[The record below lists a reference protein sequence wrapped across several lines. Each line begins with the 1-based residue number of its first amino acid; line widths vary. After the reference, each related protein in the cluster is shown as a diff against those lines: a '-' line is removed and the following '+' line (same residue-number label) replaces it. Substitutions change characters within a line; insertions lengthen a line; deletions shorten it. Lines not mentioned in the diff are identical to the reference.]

1 MDQKNIGQVSGV
13 NGQEYQDFSGLNSL
27 GAEQVSNGMMQEEAV
42 ARLNQMFE
50 SQRMPGSNGFDAKQ
64 MAMGQMAMQAQM
76 NGMPGQ
82 AQMNDILDQVQMNS
96 VPGQAQMN
104 GVPEQI
110 QMNSVLNEA
119 QMNGVPDQ
127 VQMNGVLNQT
137 QMNSVPGQAQMN
149 SVPEEMRI
157 GGVSEG
163 MQTGGVPEWVQMN
176 SVSGQ
181 GQFEQVNPMQIHSEQ
196 IQGFENA
203 NSQIEQE
210 KNLETERA
218 EVEQG
223 EEFSDEGVPKSD
235 LGKIVTVGTRT
246 FEDGKLIGTDLPKAR
261 DRDGLEEEILK
272 EVEKIKKIK
281 SPTMQYRQER
291 MLSANFIWDHYG
303 RILGQEN

>member
-1 MDQKNIGQVSGV
+1 MDQKNIGQDSGV
-13 NGQEYQDFSGLNSL
+13 NDRERQDFFGLNSL
-27 GAEQVSNGMMQEEAV
+27 GVGQMPSGGFGAEQMPTAMTQDEAV

-50 SQRMPGSNGFDAKQ
+50 AQGMPGSNGFNRGQ

-76 NGMPGQ
+76 SGVPGQ
-82 AQMNDILDQVQMNS
+82 VQMNGVPRQAQANGVLDQVQMN
-96 VPGQAQMN
+96 GMTDQAQMN
-104 GVPEQI
+104 GIPEGVRTGGVPE
-110 QMNSVLNEA
+110 
-119 QMNGVPDQ
+119 
-127 VQMNGVLNQT
+127 
-137 QMNSVPGQAQMN
+137 QAQMN
-149 SVPEEMRI
+149 SMP
-157 GGVSEG
+157 
-163 MQTGGVPEWVQMN
+163 
-176 SVSGQ
+176 GQ
-181 GQFEQVNPMQIHSEQ
+181 GQFEQINPMQIRSEQ
-196 IQGFENA
+196 MQGFESA

-218 EVEQG
+218 EAELG

-303 RILGQEN
+303 RIPGQEN

>member
-13 NGQEYQDFSGLNSL
+13 NDRERQDFSGLNSSSVEQVPDGVGQMPSGDF
-27 GAEQVSNGMMQEEAV
+27 GAEQAPTEMMQDEAV

-50 SQRMPGSNGFDAKQ
+50 AQGMPGSNGFDAKQ

-76 NGMPGQ
+76 NC
-82 AQMNDILDQVQMNS
+82 A
-96 VPGQAQMN
+96 
-104 GVPEQI
+104 
-110 QMNSVLNEA
+110 
-119 QMNGVPDQ
+119 PDQ
-127 VQMNGVLNQT
+127 VRMNGAPDQVR
-137 QMNSVPGQAQMN
+137 MNGM
-149 SVPEEMRI
+149 
-157 GGVSEG
+157 SE
-163 MQTGGVPEWVQMN
+163 
-176 SVSGQ
+176 Q
-181 GQFEQVNPMQIHSEQ
+181 GQFEQVSPMQMRSEQ
-196 IQGFENA
+196 MQGFESA

-218 EVEQG
+218 EVELG

-281 SPTMQYRQER
+281 SPTLQYRQKR
-291 MLSANFIWDHYG
+291 MLSANFINDRYG

>member
-13 NGQEYQDFSGLNSL
+13 NDRERQDFSGLNSSSVEQVPDGMGQMPSGDF
-27 GAEQVSNGMMQEEAV
+27 GAEQVLTGMTQDEAV

-50 SQRMPGSNGFDAKQ
+50 AQGMPGANGFDRGR

-76 NGMPGQ
+76 NG
-82 AQMNDILDQVQMNS
+82 
-96 VPGQAQMN
+96 
-104 GVPEQI
+104 
-110 QMNSVLNEA
+110 
-119 QMNGVPDQ
+119 VPDQ
-127 VQMNGVLNQT
+127 VQLNGVLNQT

-272 EVEKIKKIK
+272 EVEKTKKIK
-281 SPTMQYRQER
+281 SPTMQYRQKR
-291 MLSANFIWDHYG
+291 MLSAKLLLDRYG
-303 RILGQEN
+303 RILGQDN

>member
-13 NGQEYQDFSGLNSL
+13 NDRERQDFSGLNSL
-27 GAEQVSNGMMQEEAV
+27 GVEQVPDGVGQMPSGGFGAEQVPTGMTQDEAV

-50 SQRMPGSNGFDAKQ
+50 AQGMPGSNGFDRGQ

-76 NGMPGQ
+76 NG
-82 AQMNDILDQVQMNS
+82 
-96 VPGQAQMN
+96 
-104 GVPEQI
+104 
-110 QMNSVLNEA
+110 
-119 QMNGVPDQ
+119 VPDQ
-127 VQMNGVLNQT
+127 MQMNGVLNQT

-272 EVEKIKKIK
+272 EVEKTKKIK
-281 SPTMQYRQER
+281 SPTMQYRQKR
-291 MLSANFIWDHYG
+291 MLSAKLLLDRYG
-303 RILGQEN
+303 RILGQDN

>member
-13 NGQEYQDFSGLNSL
+13 NDRERQDFSGLNSSSVEQVPDGVGQMPSGGF
-27 GAEQVSNGMMQEEAV
+27 GAEQVPTGMTQDEAV

-50 SQRMPGSNGFDAKQ
+50 AQGMPGSNGFDRGQ

-76 NGMPGQ
+76 NGVSD
-82 AQMNDILDQVQMNS
+82 QM
-96 VPGQAQMN
+96 
-104 GVPEQI
+104 
-110 QMNSVLNEA
+110 
-119 QMNGVPDQ
+119 
-127 VQMNGVLNQT
+127 QMNGVLNQT

-176 SVSGQ
+176 GVLNQ

-203 NSQIEQE
+203 NSLIEQE

-246 FEDGKLIGTDLPKAR
+246 FEDGRLVGTDLPKAR

-272 EVEKIKKIK
+272 EVEKTKKIK
-281 SPTMQYRQER
+281 SPTMQYRQKR
-291 MLSANFIWDHYG
+291 MLSAKLLLDRYG
-303 RILGQEN
+303 RILGQDN

>member
-13 NGQEYQDFSGLNSL
+13 NDRERQDFSGLNSL
-27 GAEQVSNGMMQEEAV
+27 GVEQVPDGVGQMPSGGFGAEQVPTGMTQDEAM

-50 SQRMPGSNGFDAKQ
+50 AQGMPGANGFDRGQ
-64 MAMGQMAMQAQM
+64 IAMGQMAMQ
-76 NGMPGQ
+76 
-82 AQMNDILDQVQMNS
+82 
-96 VPGQAQMN
+96 
-104 GVPEQI
+104 
-110 QMNSVLNEA
+110 A

-203 NSQIEQE
+203 NSLIEQE

-272 EVEKIKKIK
+272 EVEKTKKIK
-281 SPTMQYRQER
+281 SPTIQYRQKR
-291 MLSANFIWDHYG
+291 MLSANLLLDRYG
-303 RILGQEN
+303 RILGQDN

>member
-13 NGQEYQDFSGLNSL
+13 NDRERQDFSGLNSSSVEQVPDGMGQML
-27 GAEQVSNGMMQEEAV
+27 SGDFGAEQVPTGLTQDEAV

-50 SQRMPGSNGFDAKQ
+50 AQGMPGANGFDRGQ

-76 NGMPGQ
+76 NG
-82 AQMNDILDQVQMNS
+82 
-96 VPGQAQMN
+96 
-104 GVPEQI
+104 
-110 QMNSVLNEA
+110 
-119 QMNGVPDQ
+119 
-127 VQMNGVLNQT
+127 
-137 QMNSVPGQAQMN
+137 
-149 SVPEEMRI
+149 VPEEMRI

-163 MQTGGVPEWVQMN
+163 MQPSGVPEWVQTN
-176 SVSGQ
+176 GVSGQ

-223 EEFSDEGVPKSD
+223 DEFSDEGVPKSD

-246 FEDGKLIGTDLPKAR
+246 FEDGKLIGTDLPKAK

-272 EVEKIKKIK
+272 EVEKTKRIK
-281 SPTMQYRQER
+281 SPTMQYRQKR
-291 MLSANFIWDHYG
+291 MLSAKLLLDRYG
-303 RILGQEN
+303 RILGQDN

>member
-13 NGQEYQDFSGLNSL
+13 NDRERQDFSGLNSL
-27 GAEQVSNGMMQEEAV
+27 GVEQVPEEVGQMPSGGFGAERVPTGMTQDEAV

-50 SQRMPGSNGFDAKQ
+50 AQGMPGSNGFNRGQ

-76 NGMPGQ
+76 NGVPG
-82 AQMNDILDQVQMNS
+82 QVQMDS
-96 VPGQAQMN
+96 VSMQARMN
-104 GVPEQI
+104 GMP
-110 QMNSVLNEA
+110 
-119 QMNGVPDQ
+119 
-127 VQMNGVLNQT
+127 
-137 QMNSVPGQAQMN
+137 
-149 SVPEEMRI
+149 
-157 GGVSEG
+157 
-163 MQTGGVPEWVQMN
+163 
-176 SVSGQ
+176 GQ

-223 EEFSDEGVPKSD
+223 DEFSDEGVPKSD
-235 LGKIVTVGTRT
+235 LGKIVTVGTLT

-261 DRDGLEEEILK
+261 DRDGLEDEILK

-281 SPTMQYRQER
+281 SPTMQYRQEK
-291 MLSANFIWDHYG
+291 MLSKKLLKDRYG
-303 RILGQEN
+303 RTPGQEN

>member
-13 NGQEYQDFSGLNSL
+13 NDRERQDFSGLNSSSV
-27 GAEQVSNGMMQEEAV
+27 EQVPDGMGQMTSGDFGVEQVPIRLTQDEAV

-50 SQRMPGSNGFDAKQ
+50 AQGMPGANGFDRGQ

-76 NGMPGQ
+76 NGVLNQ
-82 AQMNDILDQVQMNS
+82 AQTNS
-96 VPGQAQMN
+96 VPGQGQMN
-104 GVPEQI
+104 G
-110 QMNSVLNEA
+110 
-119 QMNGVPDQ
+119 
-127 VQMNGVLNQT
+127 
-137 QMNSVPGQAQMN
+137 
-149 SVPEEMRI
+149 VPEEMRI

-163 MQTGGVPEWVQMN
+163 MQTGDVPEWVQTN

-181 GQFEQVNPMQIHSEQ
+181 GQFEQVNPMQFRSEQ
-196 IQGFENA
+196 IQGFENV

-210 KNLETERA
+210 KNLEIERA
-218 EVEQG
+218 EAELG

-291 MLSANFIWDHYG
+291 IMSRKVLWDCYG
-303 RILGQEN
+303 RIPGQEN

>member
-13 NGQEYQDFSGLNSL
+13 NGQEHQDFSSLNSL
-27 GAEQVSNGMMQEEAV
+27 SAEQVPTGLTQDEAV

-50 SQRMPGSNGFDAKQ
+50 AQGMPGANGFDRGQ
-64 MAMGQMAMQAQM
+64 MAMGQMAMQ
-76 NGMPGQ
+76 
-82 AQMNDILDQVQMNS
+82 
-96 VPGQAQMN
+96 
-104 GVPEQI
+104 
-110 QMNSVLNEA
+110 A

-157 GGVSEG
+157 GDVSEET
-163 MQTGGVPEWVQMN
+163 QTGGMPEWVQMN
-176 SVSGQ
+176 SVPGQ
-181 GQFEQVNPMQIHSEQ
+181 GQFEQINPMQFRSEQ
-196 IQGFENA
+196 IQGFENV

-235 LGKIVTVGTRT
+235 LGKIVTVGTLT

-281 SPTMQYRQER
+281 SPTMQYRQEK
-291 MLSANFIWDHYG
+291 MLSKKLLKDRYG
-303 RILGQEN
+303 RTPGQEN

>member
-13 NGQEYQDFSGLNSL
+13 NDRERQDFSGLNSSSVEQAL
-27 GAEQVSNGMMQEEAV
+27 DGVGQMPSGGFGAEQVPTGMTQDEAV

-50 SQRMPGSNGFDAKQ
+50 AQGMPGANGFDRGQ

-76 NGMPGQ
+76 NG
-82 AQMNDILDQVQMNS
+82 
-96 VPGQAQMN
+96 
-104 GVPEQI
+104 
-110 QMNSVLNEA
+110 
-119 QMNGVPDQ
+119 VPDQ
-127 VQMNGVLNQT
+127 VQMNN
-137 QMNSVPGQAQMN
+137 MP
-149 SVPEEMRI
+149 
-157 GGVSEG
+157 
-163 MQTGGVPEWVQMN
+163 
-176 SVSGQ
+176 GQ

-203 NSQIEQE
+203 NSLIEQE

-272 EVEKIKKIK
+272 EVEKTKKIK
-281 SPTMQYRQER
+281 SPTMQYRQKR
-291 MLSANFIWDHYG
+291 MLSAKLLLDRYG
-303 RILGQEN
+303 RILGQDN

>member
-13 NGQEYQDFSGLNSL
+13 NDRERQDFSGLNSSSVEQAPDGMGQML
-27 GAEQVSNGMMQEEAV
+27 SGDFGAEQVPTGMTQNEAV

-50 SQRMPGSNGFDAKQ
+50 AQGMPGSNGFDRGQ
-64 MAMGQMAMQAQM
+64 MAMGQMAMQA
-76 NGMPGQ
+76 
-82 AQMNDILDQVQMNS
+82 QMNS

-104 GVPEQI
+104 GVPE
-110 QMNSVLNEA
+110 
-119 QMNGVPDQ
+119 
-127 VQMNGVLNQT
+127 
-137 QMNSVPGQAQMN
+137 
-149 SVPEEMRI
+149 EMRI

-163 MQTGGVPEWVQMN
+163 MQPSGVPEWVQTN
-176 SVSGQ
+176 GVS

-196 IQGFENA
+196 MQGFEDA

-210 KNLETERA
+210 KNLEIERA
-218 EVEQG
+218 EVELG

-272 EVEKIKKIK
+272 EVEKTKKIK

-291 MLSANFIWDHYG
+291 MLSRELLKDRYG

>member
-13 NGQEYQDFSGLNSL
+13 NDRERQDFSGLNSSSV
-27 GAEQVSNGMMQEEAV
+27 EQVPDGMGQMISGDFGVEQVPISLTQDEAV

-50 SQRMPGSNGFDAKQ
+50 AQGMPGANGFDRGQ

-76 NGMPGQ
+76 NG
-82 AQMNDILDQVQMNS
+82 VS
-96 VPGQAQMN
+96 
-104 GVPEQI
+104 
-110 QMNSVLNEA
+110 
-119 QMNGVPDQ
+119 DQ

-149 SVPEEMRI
+149 SVPEKMRI
-157 GGVSEG
+157 GDVSEEI
-163 MQTGGVPEWVQMN
+163 QTGGMPEWVQTN
-176 SVSGQ
+176 SVPGQ
-181 GQFEQVNPMQIHSEQ
+181 GQFEWVNPMQIRSEQ

-272 EVEKIKKIK
+272 EVEKTKKIK
-281 SPTMQYRQER
+281 SPTMQYRQKR
-291 MLSANFIWDHYG
+291 MLSAKLLLDRYG
-303 RILGQEN
+303 RILGQDN

>member
-13 NGQEYQDFSGLNSL
+13 NDRERQDFSGLNSSL
-27 GAEQVSNGMMQEEAV
+27 VEQVPDGMGQMPSGDFGAEQVPTRLTQDEAV

-50 SQRMPGSNGFDAKQ
+50 AQGMPGANGFDRGQ

-76 NGMPGQ
+76 NG
-82 AQMNDILDQVQMNS
+82 
-96 VPGQAQMN
+96 VPGQGQMN
-104 GVPEQI
+104 G
-110 QMNSVLNEA
+110 
-119 QMNGVPDQ
+119 
-127 VQMNGVLNQT
+127 
-137 QMNSVPGQAQMN
+137 
-149 SVPEEMRI
+149 VPEEMRI

-163 MQTGGVPEWVQMN
+163 MQPSGVPEWVQTN
-176 SVSGQ
+176 SASGQ
-181 GQFEQVNPMQIHSEQ
+181 GQFEQVNPMQIRSEQ

-272 EVEKIKKIK
+272 EVEKTKKIK
-281 SPTMQYRQER
+281 SPTIQYRQKR
-291 MLSANFIWDHYG
+291 MLSAKLLLDRYG
-303 RILGQEN
+303 RILGQDN

>member
-13 NGQEYQDFSGLNSL
+13 NDRERQDFSGLNSSSV
-27 GAEQVSNGMMQEEAV
+27 EQVPDGMGQMTSGDFGVEQVPIRLTQDEAV

-50 SQRMPGSNGFDAKQ
+50 AQGMPGANGFDRGQ

-76 NGMPGQ
+76 NGVPD
-82 AQMNDILDQVQMNS
+82 QM
-96 VPGQAQMN
+96 QMN
-104 GVPEQI
+104 GVSGQI
-110 QMNSVLNEA
+110 RA
-119 QMNGVPDQ
+119 NGVP
-127 VQMNGVLNQT
+127 
-137 QMNSVPGQAQMN
+137 
-149 SVPEEMRI
+149 
-157 GGVSEG
+157 EG
-163 MQTGGVPEWVQMN
+163 MQTGGVPEWVQTN

-181 GQFEQVNPMQIHSEQ
+181 AQFEQINLMQIHSEQ

-203 NSQIEQE
+203 NSQIEQA

-272 EVEKIKKIK
+272 EVEKTKKIK
-281 SPTMQYRQER
+281 SPTMQYRQKR
-291 MLSANFIWDHYG
+291 MLSAKLLLDRYG
-303 RILGQEN
+303 RILGQDN

>member
-1 MDQKNIGQVSGV
+1 MNQKNIGQVSGV
-13 NGQEYQDFSGLNSL
+13 NGQEHQDFSSLNSL
-27 GAEQVSNGMMQEEAV
+27 SAEQVPTGLTQDEAV

-50 SQRMPGSNGFDAKQ
+50 AQGMPGANGFDRGQ
-64 MAMGQMAMQAQM
+64 MAMGQMAMQT
-76 NGMPGQ
+76 
-82 AQMNDILDQVQMNS
+82 
-96 VPGQAQMN
+96 
-104 GVPEQI
+104 
-110 QMNSVLNEA
+110 
-119 QMNGVPDQ
+119 
-127 VQMNGVLNQT
+127 QMNGVLNQA
-137 QMNSVPGQAQMN
+137 QMNGVSELVQTNGVPDQAQMN
-149 SVPEEMRI
+149 GVSGQMRI
-157 GGVSEG
+157 GGVPEG

-196 IQGFENA
+196 IRGFENA

-272 EVEKIKKIK
+272 EVEKTKKIK
-281 SPTMQYRQER
+281 SPTMQYRQKR
-291 MLSANFIWDHYG
+291 MLSAKLLLDRYG
-303 RILGQEN
+303 RILGQDN

>member
-13 NGQEYQDFSGLNSL
+13 NDRERQDFSGLNSSSV
-27 GAEQVSNGMMQEEAV
+27 EQVPDGMGQMTSGDFGVEQVPIRLTQDEAV

-50 SQRMPGSNGFDAKQ
+50 AQGMPGANGFDRGQ

-76 NGMPGQ
+76 N
-82 AQMNDILDQVQMNS
+82 
-96 VPGQAQMN
+96 
-104 GVPEQI
+104 
-110 QMNSVLNEA
+110 
-119 QMNGVPDQ
+119 
-127 VQMNGVLNQT
+127 
-137 QMNSVPGQAQMN
+137 
-149 SVPEEMRI
+149 
-157 GGVSEG
+157 
-163 MQTGGVPEWVQMN
+163 GVPEWVQMN

-203 NSQIEQE
+203 NSLIEQE

-272 EVEKIKKIK
+272 EVEKTKKIK
-281 SPTMQYRQER
+281 SPTMQYRQKR
-291 MLSANFIWDHYG
+291 MLSAKLLLDRYG
-303 RILGQEN
+303 RILGQDN

>member
-13 NGQEYQDFSGLNSL
+13 NDRERQDFSGLNSSSV
-27 GAEQVSNGMMQEEAV
+27 EQVPDGMGQKTSGDFGVEQDPIRLTQDEAV

-50 SQRMPGSNGFDAKQ
+50 AQGMPGPNGFDANQ

-76 NGMPGQ
+76 NG
-82 AQMNDILDQVQMNS
+82 
-96 VPGQAQMN
+96 
-104 GVPEQI
+104 
-110 QMNSVLNEA
+110 
-119 QMNGVPDQ
+119 VPDQ
-127 VQMNGVLNQT
+127 MQMNGVLNQT

-272 EVEKIKKIK
+272 EVEKTKKIK
-281 SPTMQYRQER
+281 SPTMQYRQKR
-291 MLSANFIWDHYG
+291 MLSAKLLLDRYG
-303 RILGQEN
+303 RILGQDN

>member
-13 NGQEYQDFSGLNSL
+13 NDRERQDFSGLNSSSVEQVPDGMGQML
-27 GAEQVSNGMMQEEAV
+27 SGDFGAEQVPTGLTQDEAV

-50 SQRMPGSNGFDAKQ
+50 AQGMPGANGFDRGQ
-64 MAMGQMAMQAQM
+64 MAMGQMAMQA
-76 NGMPGQ
+76 
-82 AQMNDILDQVQMNS
+82 QMNS

-104 GVPEQI
+104 GVPE
-110 QMNSVLNEA
+110 
-119 QMNGVPDQ
+119 
-127 VQMNGVLNQT
+127 
-137 QMNSVPGQAQMN
+137 
-149 SVPEEMRI
+149 EMRI

-163 MQTGGVPEWVQMN
+163 MQPSGVPEWVQTN
-176 SVSGQ
+176 GVSGQ

-196 IQGFENA
+196 IQGFENV

-223 EEFSDEGVPKSD
+223 DEVSDEGVPKSD

-246 FEDGKLIGTDLPKAR
+246 FEDGKLIGTDLPKAK

-272 EVEKIKKIK
+272 EVEKTKRIK
-281 SPTMQYRQER
+281 SPTMQYRQKR
-291 MLSANFIWDHYG
+291 MLSAKLLLDRYG
-303 RILGQEN
+303 RILGQDN

>member
-13 NGQEYQDFSGLNSL
+13 NDRERQDFSGLNSL
-27 GAEQVSNGMMQEEAV
+27 GVEQAPVGMTQDEAV

-50 SQRMPGSNGFDAKQ
+50 AQGMPGSNGFDAKQ
-64 MAMGQMAMQAQM
+64 MMMGQMAMQAQM
-76 NGMPGQ
+76 NGV
-82 AQMNDILDQVQMNS
+82 LD
-96 VPGQAQMN
+96 QAQMN
-104 GVPEQI
+104 GIPE
-110 QMNSVLNEA
+110 
-119 QMNGVPDQ
+119 G
-127 VQMNGVLNQT
+127 
-137 QMNSVPGQAQMN
+137 
-149 SVPEEMRI
+149 MRT
-157 GGVSEG
+157 GGVS
-163 MQTGGVPEWVQMN
+163 EWVQMN

-203 NSQIEQE
+203 NSLIEQE

-272 EVEKIKKIK
+272 EVEKTKKIK
-281 SPTMQYRQER
+281 SPTMQYRQKR
-291 MLSANFIWDHYG
+291 MLSAKLLLDRYG
-303 RILGQEN
+303 RILGQDN

>member
-13 NGQEYQDFSGLNSL
+13 NDRERQDFSGLNSL
-27 GAEQVSNGMMQEEAV
+27 GVEQIPTGMTQEEAV

-50 SQRMPGSNGFDAKQ
+50 AQGMPGSNGFDANQ

-76 NGMPGQ
+76 NG
-82 AQMNDILDQVQMNS
+82 
-96 VPGQAQMN
+96 
-104 GVPEQI
+104 
-110 QMNSVLNEA
+110 
-119 QMNGVPDQ
+119 VPDQ
-127 VQMNGVLNQT
+127 MQMNGVLNQT
-137 QMNSVPGQAQMN
+137 
-149 SVPEEMRI
+149 
-157 GGVSEG
+157 
-163 MQTGGVPEWVQMN
+163 QMN

-181 GQFEQVNPMQIHSEQ
+181 GQFEQVNPMQLRSEQ

-223 EEFSDEGVPKSD
+223 DEFSDEGVPKND
-235 LGKIVTVGTRT
+235 LGKIVTVGTLT

-272 EVEKIKKIK
+272 KVEKIKKIK
-281 SPTMQYRQER
+281 SPTMQYRQEKI
-291 MLSANFIWDHYG
+291 LSKKLLKDRYG
-303 RILGQEN
+303 RTPGQEN

>member
-1 MDQKNIGQVSGV
+1 MDQKNIGQDSGV
-13 NGQEYQDFSGLNSL
+13 NDRERQDFFGLNSL
-27 GAEQVSNGMMQEEAV
+27 GVGQMPSGGFGAEQMPTAMTQDEAV

-50 SQRMPGSNGFDAKQ
+50 AQGMPGSNGFNRGQ

-76 NGMPGQ
+76 NG
-82 AQMNDILDQVQMNS
+82 

-104 GVPEQI
+104 GV
-110 QMNSVLNEA
+110 
-119 QMNGVPDQ
+119 
-127 VQMNGVLNQT
+127 LNQ
-137 QMNSVPGQAQMN
+137 M
-149 SVPEEMRI
+149 
-157 GGVSEG
+157 
-163 MQTGGVPEWVQMN
+163 QMN

-181 GQFEQVNPMQIHSEQ
+181 AQMNGVPEEMWIGGASEGMQAGGVTEGMRTGGVPEQAQMNSMPGQGQFEQVSPMQIPSEQ
-196 IQGFENA
+196 IQGFESV

-210 KNLETERA
+210 KKLETERA
-218 EVEQG
+218 EAELG

-291 MLSANFIWDHYG
+291 MLSANFIWDYYG

>member
-13 NGQEYQDFSGLNSL
+13 NDRERQDFSGLNSSSV
-27 GAEQVSNGMMQEEAV
+27 EQVPDGMGQMTSGDFGVEQVPISLTQDEAV

-50 SQRMPGSNGFDAKQ
+50 AQGMPGANGFDRGQ

-76 NGMPGQ
+76 NGVLNQ
-82 AQMNDILDQVQMNS
+82 AQANS
-96 VPGQAQMN
+96 VPGQGQMN
-104 GVPEQI
+104 G
-110 QMNSVLNEA
+110 
-119 QMNGVPDQ
+119 
-127 VQMNGVLNQT
+127 
-137 QMNSVPGQAQMN
+137 
-149 SVPEEMRI
+149 VPEEMRI

-163 MQTGGVPEWVQMN
+163 MQTGDVPEWVQTN

-223 EEFSDEGVPKSD
+223 DEFSDEGVPKSD

-272 EVEKIKKIK
+272 EVEKTKKIK
-281 SPTMQYRQER
+281 SPTMQYRQKR
-291 MLSANFIWDHYG
+291 MLSAKLLLDRYG
-303 RILGQEN
+303 RILGQDN

>member
-13 NGQEYQDFSGLNSL
+13 NDRERQDFSGLNSSSVEQVPDGMGQMTSGDF
-27 GAEQVSNGMMQEEAV
+27 GAEQVPTGMTQDEAM

-50 SQRMPGSNGFDAKQ
+50 AQGMPGSNGFDRGQ

-76 NGMPGQ
+76 NGVPEQ
-82 AQMNDILDQVQMNS
+82 AQMNNM
-96 VPGQAQMN
+96 P
-104 GVPEQI
+104 
-110 QMNSVLNEA
+110 
-119 QMNGVPDQ
+119 
-127 VQMNGVLNQT
+127 
-137 QMNSVPGQAQMN
+137 
-149 SVPEEMRI
+149 
-157 GGVSEG
+157 
-163 MQTGGVPEWVQMN
+163 
-176 SVSGQ
+176 GQ
-181 GQFEQVNPMQIHSEQ
+181 GQFERVNPMQIRSEQ

-272 EVEKIKKIK
+272 EVEKTKKIK
-281 SPTMQYRQER
+281 SPTMQYRQKR
-291 MLSANFIWDHYG
+291 MLSAKLLLDRYG
-303 RILGQEN
+303 RILGQDN

>member
-27 GAEQVSNGMMQEEAV
+27 GAEQVPTGMTQEEAV

-50 SQRMPGSNGFDAKQ
+50 AQGMPGSNGFDAKQ
-64 MAMGQMAMQAQM
+64 M
-76 NGMPGQ
+76 
-82 AQMNDILDQVQMNS
+82 
-96 VPGQAQMN
+96 
-104 GVPEQI
+104 
-110 QMNSVLNEA
+110 
-119 QMNGVPDQ
+119 
-127 VQMNGVLNQT
+127 NGVLNQV

-203 NSQIEQE
+203 NSLIEQE

-246 FEDGKLIGTDLPKAR
+246 FEDGKLIGTDLPKAK

-272 EVEKIKKIK
+272 EVEKTKKIK
-281 SPTMQYRQER
+281 SPTMQYRQKR
-291 MLSANFIWDHYG
+291 MLSAKLLLDRYG
-303 RILGQEN
+303 RILGQDN

>member
-1 MDQKNIGQVSGV
+1 MDQKNIGQVSGI
-13 NGQEYQDFSGLNSL
+13 NDRERQDFSGLNSSSVEQVPDGMGQMPSGDF
-27 GAEQVSNGMMQEEAV
+27 GAEQVLTGMTQDEAV

-50 SQRMPGSNGFDAKQ
+50 AQGMPGANGFDRGQ

-76 NGMPGQ
+76 NGVPEW
-82 AQMNDILDQVQMNS
+82 VQMNS
-96 VPGQAQMN
+96 VSGQ
-104 GVPEQI
+104 G
-110 QMNSVLNEA
+110 
-119 QMNGVPDQ
+119 
-127 VQMNGVLNQT
+127 
-137 QMNSVPGQAQMN
+137 QMN

-203 NSQIEQE
+203 NSLIEQE

-272 EVEKIKKIK
+272 EVEKTKKIK
-281 SPTMQYRQER
+281 SPTMQYRQKR
-291 MLSANFIWDHYG
+291 MLSAKLLLDRYG
-303 RILGQEN
+303 RILGQDN

>member
-13 NGQEYQDFSGLNSL
+13 NGQEHQDFSDLNSL
-27 GAEQVSNGMMQEEAV
+27 GAEQVPTGMTQDEAV

-50 SQRMPGSNGFDAKQ
+50 VQGMPGSNGFNRGQ
-64 MAMGQMAMQAQM
+64 MAMGQMAMQTQM
-76 NGMPGQ
+76 NGVPG
-82 AQMNDILDQVQMNS
+82 QVQMNS
-96 VPGQAQMN
+96 VSMQARMN
-104 GVPEQI
+104 G
-110 QMNSVLNEA
+110 M
-119 QMNGVPDQ
+119 
-127 VQMNGVLNQT
+127 
-137 QMNSVPGQAQMN
+137 
-149 SVPEEMRI
+149 
-157 GGVSEG
+157 
-163 MQTGGVPEWVQMN
+163 
-176 SVSGQ
+176 SGQ

-223 EEFSDEGVPKSD
+223 DEFSDEGVPKSD
-235 LGKIVTVGTRT
+235 LGKIVTVGTLT

-272 EVEKIKKIK
+272 EVEKTKKIK

-291 MLSANFIWDHYG
+291 ILSAKLLDDRYG
-303 RILGQEN
+303 RKLGQEN

>member
-13 NGQEYQDFSGLNSL
+13 NGQEHQDFSDLNSL
-27 GAEQVSNGMMQEEAV
+27 GAEQVPTGMTQDEAV

-50 SQRMPGSNGFDAKQ
+50 AQGMPGSNGFDRGQ
-64 MAMGQMAMQAQM
+64 MAMGQMAMQTQM
-76 NGMPGQ
+76 NGVPG
-82 AQMNDILDQVQMNS
+82 QVQMNS
-96 VPGQAQMN
+96 VSMQARMNGMSGRAQMN
-104 GVPEQI
+104 G
-110 QMNSVLNEA
+110 A
-119 QMNGVPDQ
+119 PDQ
-127 VQMNGVLNQT
+127 VQINGI
-137 QMNSVPGQAQMN
+137 P
-149 SVPEEMRI
+149 
-157 GGVSEG
+157 EG
-163 MQTGGVPEWVQMN
+163 MRTGGVPEQVQMN

-181 GQFEQVNPMQIHSEQ
+181 GQFEQVSPMQIPSEQ
-196 IQGFENA
+196 IQGFESV

-210 KNLETERA
+210 KKLETERA
-218 EVEQG
+218 EAELG

-261 DRDGLEEEILK
+261 DRDGLEEETLK